1 MTLRPLRALRP
12 TEESVEAVA
21 SVPYDVVTVAEARAL
36 AAGNPLSFLH
46 VVRPEIDLP
55 LGTGEHD
62 DAVYAQGAQNLR
74 EFRTGSHSVVEDEA
88 AFYVYRLA
96 IGGHTQT
103 GVFGCVSAEEYDAGL
118 IVRHENTR
126 PAKVA
131 DRVRHI
137 RAQGAHAEP
146 VILTYKRAPD
156 IAGQVEQV
164 KQTARLYDFVAPD
177 GVRHTVWRAPGSLEE
192 AFRSVR
198 RFYIADGHHRCEAAS
213 RASEGGESAWF
224 PAVLF
229 PMDDLR
235 ILPYNRIVRK
245 RISAPLIEAIEKTCG
260 SVVEA
265 ASATPERKGDMC
277 VFADGT
283 WHLIRLP
290 ATRRHTVAD
299 TLDVARLSEFVLEP
313 VFGIMDQRTDP
324 HVSFVGGVRG
334 TQALEVEGGAT
345 SFSLFATSIDELVA
359 VSDAGLLMPPK
370 STWFEPKLRSGI
382 LVHTFAG

>member
-1 MTLRPLRALRP
+1 MKLRPFRALRP
-12 TEESVEAVA
+12 TEDCVEAVA

-36 AAGNPLSFLH
+36 ASDSPLSFLH

-55 LGTGEHD
+55 PGTDEHD
-62 DAVYAQGAQNLR
+62 DAVYAKGAQNLR
-74 EFRTGSHSVVEDEA
+74 AFREGPHSVVEEESSL
-88 AFYVYRLA
+88 YVYRLA

-103 GVFGCVSAEEYDAGL
+103 GVFGCVSAGEYDAGR

-137 RAQGAHAEP
+137 LEQGAHAEP
-146 VILTYKRAPD
+146 VILTYRDVPEID
-156 IAGQVEQV
+156 RQVEHI
-164 KQTARLYDFVAPD
+164 KQTARLFDFVAPD
-177 GVRHTVWRAPGSLEE
+177 SVRHTVWRAPGSLRE
-192 AFRSVR
+192 AFRSVS

-213 RASEGGESAWF
+213 RASSGGESGWF
-224 PAVLF
+224 PAVVF
-229 PMDDLR
+229 PMGDLR

-245 RISAPLIEAIEKTCG
+245 RTSGPVIEAIEKTCG
-260 SVVEA
+260 RVM
-265 ASATPERKGDMC
+265 ASDSAVPKSKGEMC
-277 VFADGT
+277 FYSEGA
-283 WHLIRLP
+283 WHLVSLP
-290 ATRRHTVAD
+290 ATRRHTAAD

-313 VFGIMDQRTDP
+313 VFGITDQRTDP

-334 TQALEVEGGAT
+334 TQALEVDSGTT
-345 SFSLFATSIDELVA
+345 SFSLFATSIEELVA

-382 LVHTFAG
+382 LVHTFS

>member
-1 MTLRPLRALRP
+1 MTLRPFRALRP
-12 TEESVEAVA
+12 TADCVDAVA
-21 SVPYDVVTVAEARAL
+21 SVPYDVVTVEEARAL
-36 AAGNPLSFLH
+36 AADSPLSFLH

-55 LGTGEHD
+55 PGADEHD
-62 DAVYAQGAQNLR
+62 DAVYAKGAQNLNAFR
-74 EFRTGSHSVVEDEA
+74 EGPYSLVEDESA
-88 AFYVYRLA
+88 LYIYRLA

-103 GVFGCVSAEEYDAGL
+103 GVFGCVSVEEYDAGL

-137 RAQGAHAEP
+137 MEQGAHAEP
-146 VILTYKRAPD
+146 VILTFRDVPE
-156 IAGQVEQV
+156 IARQVERI

-177 GVRHTVWRAPGSLEE
+177 GVRHTVWRAPGSLQE
-192 AFRSVR
+192 AFRSVG

-213 RASEGGESAWF
+213 RASSGGDSGWF
-224 PAVLF
+224 PAVVF
-229 PMDDLR
+229 PMGDLR

-245 RISAPLIEAIEKTCG
+245 RTPEPVMEAIEKTCG
-260 SVVEA
+260 RVIESH
-265 ASATPERKGDMC
+265 SAVPESKGTMC
-277 VFADGT
+277 VYSEGA
-283 WHLIRLP
+283 WHLVRLP
-290 ATRRHTVAD
+290 ATRRHTAAD

-313 VFGIMDQRTDP
+313 VFGITDQRTDP

-334 TQALEVEGGAT
+334 TQALEVNGDAT
-345 SFSLFATSIDELVA
+345 SFSLFATSIEELVA

-382 LVHTFAG
+382 LVHTFS